1 MNILIIN
8 AFYYP
13 NIIGGTENSIK
24 ILAENLVQLGNN
36 VTIYTLDGEK
46 ILDLNN
52 PEIINKVKIYRGY
65 SKEAYNTWKYN
76 KRSIKSIITNRWHF
90 LYNLK
95 SNRDIFSIIKK
106 EHIEIIHTN
115 NLMSISYGSWKIAKK
130 MYIPVVHT
138 LRDYW
143 MMDPSTIIDESNTII
158 RKIHSIFFKN
168 ISNKY
173 IPFVTAP
180 SQRVLEIFTSKNYFK
195 YSSQKC
201 IYNAVNLN
209 RDILLQCQKEKIN
222 RTATNI
228 KFLYVGKLGEHKGI
242 HILLS
247 AFTSYKNSNISLHI
261 CGNGPM
267 ESHVKKI
274 AEKDK
279 RIIYCGKLKT
289 PELEQVYKDADVLIV
304 PSIWEEPFG
313 RIVIEGAQYA
323 LPTIGSDRGGIP
335 EIIKMLDYGKIY
347 SSNSKKELL
356 NSIKLYANRN
366 IIKADIQ
373 KIDKNLHL
381 FSSDYQLKQFE
392 QLYKFLISTTNTL

>member
-8 AFYYP
+8 TFYYP
-13 NIIGGTENSIK
+13 NIVGGTENSIK

-36 VTIYTLDGEK
+36 VAIYTLDGNK
-46 ILDLNN
+46 TFDLDN
-52 PEIINKVKIYRGY
+52 PEIINKVKVYRGY

-76 KRSIKSIITNRWHF
+76 KHSIKSIVTNRWHF

-95 SNRDIFSIIKK
+95 SNSDIFSVIKK

-130 MYIPVVHT
+130 MSIPVIHT

-143 MMDPSTIIDESNTII
+143 MIDPSTIIDESNIII
-158 RKIHSIFFKN
+158 RKMHSIFFKN

-173 IPFVTAP
+173 VPFVTAP
-180 SQRVLEIFTSKNYFK
+180 SQRTLEIFTSKNYFK
-195 YSSQKC
+195 YSPKKC

-222 RTATNI
+222 RTDTNI
-228 KFLYVGKLGEHKGI
+228 KFLYAGRLGTHKGI
-242 HILLS
+242 RILLS
-247 AFTSYKNSNISLHI
+247 AFTSYKNPNISLCI
-261 CGNGPM
+261 CGSGPM
-267 ESHVKKI
+267 ENYVKEI
-274 AEKDK
+274 ISKDK
-279 RIIYCGKLKT
+279 RIVYCGKLKAL
-289 PELEQVYKDADVLIV
+289 ELEQEYKKADVLIV

-335 EIIKMLDYGKIY
+335 EIIKILDCGKIY
-347 SSNSKKELL
+347 SSNSQKELL
-356 NSIKLYANRN
+356 NSIKLYTNRN

-373 KIDKNLHL
+373 KIDSNLHL
-381 FSSDYQLKQFE
+381 FSSNYQLKQFE
-392 QLYKFLISTTNTL
+392 QLYQLLISAPNTP